1 MESKIMKRT
10 LLTLGFIF
18 LLLGGCLPQKASP
31 TPLPETETPVATS
44 TPTPPRFRVLAYV
57 TEDTIPELIAYDK
70 LTHINYAF
78 VLPRPDGSLR
88 DVSNPWKLK
97 KIIETANPHG
107 VKVLISVGGWG
118 LEKEFEAIAADPA
131 IRAIFVQNLVNYAAE
146 YQLHGV
152 DIDWEYPVAGVS
164 DGNYLALMRELRAA
178 LPENIL
184 LTTAVAA
191 YGSNADG
198 IPTEA
203 FEVLDFVNLMVYDLS
218 REAHATLAM
227 AEQSLDYWQGRGLSV
242 EKTVLGVPFYSR
254 PGEIPYRKMVQADP
268 AAAQVDEFEYA
279 GATQYYNGIPTMKAK
294 TELALRRA
302 SGIMFWALPQ
312 DTMDEYS
319 LLAAIDQVVKSQP

>member
-1 MESKIMKRT
+1 MTYFVDMRYRILILS
-10 LLTLGFIF
+10 FIF

-31 TPLPETETPVATS
+31 TPSQP
-44 TPTPPRFRVLAYV
+44 FRVLAYI

-78 VLPRPDGSLR
+78 ILPRPDGSIR

-97 KIIETANPHG
+97 KIVETGREHG
-107 VKVLISVGGWG
+107 VSVLISVGGWG

-131 IRAIFVQNLVNYAAE
+131 IRAVFVQNLVDFAAE
-146 YQLHGV
+146 YELDGV
-152 DIDWEYPVAGVS
+152 DIDWEYPVVGVS

-178 LPENIL
+178 LPDHVL
-184 LTTAVAA
+184 LTTAVPA
-191 YGSNADG
+191 YGRNADG
-198 IPTEA
+198 FPAES

-218 REAHATLAM
+218 REAHATMEM

-254 PGEIPYRKMVQADP
+254 PGEVPYRRMVQSDP
-268 AAAQVDEFEYA
+268 AAAQLDVFEFA
-279 GATQYYNGIPTMKAK
+279 GALQYYNGIPTMQAK

-302 SGIMFWALPQ
+302 SGIMFWALSH
-312 DTMDEYS
+312 DTMDNDEYS
-319 LLAAIDQVVKSQP
+319 LLAAIDRVVKSQTQP